1 MLSEKI
7 KKGIL
12 GLVFIVTM
20 SACTNNSFVVKDRL
34 NNQQVQ
40 VKEQTK
46 NHSGLNTNDIINT
59 LLFGVVIL
67 AISKVDNGVKIVE
80 VIGKLVLRDKEI
92 KRGMP
97 RSDAL

>member
-20 SACTNNSFVVKDRL
+20 SACANNSFVVKDRL